1 MAAPE
6 VRDLLE
12 GVSWARR
19 MWWWSQH
26 RKPEREIFRDGTII
40 GITWFAYGYEQLS
53 RLEEVLLEV
62 MPSNDRYYQ

>member
-19 MWWWSQH
+19 MWWSQH
-26 RKPEREIFRDGTII
+26 RKPEREIFRDSTII
-40 GITWFAYGYEQLS
+40 GMTWFAYEYEQLS

-62 MPSNDRYYQ
+62 MPSNERYYQ